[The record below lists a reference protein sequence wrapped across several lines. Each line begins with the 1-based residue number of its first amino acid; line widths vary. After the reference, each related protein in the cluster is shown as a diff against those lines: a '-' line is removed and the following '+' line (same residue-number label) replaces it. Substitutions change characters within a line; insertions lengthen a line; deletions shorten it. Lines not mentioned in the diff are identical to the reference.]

1 MMRDADTAM
10 YQAKRAGRARH
21 EIFDEAMHRAAKE
34 TLRLE
39 TDLRRAIEND
49 DLRIFY
55 QPIISLVSGE
65 VEGFEALVR
74 WTHPELGEVSPSKF
88 VSVAEEIGLID
99 ALGEKVLMR
108 ACREFSSLQNSS
120 ECRHLYLSAN
130 LSWKQFANPALVER
144 VKFIL
149 DETGF
154 SPRSLKLEI
163 TESVFF
169 EYQQSAIDMLKQL
182 REMGIELNI
191 DDFGTGYSNLSYLAS
206 LPISSLKIDRTFV
219 SMFDQTGSNPAI
231 AQTII
236 LLARNLGLPVVAD
249 GVETAFQYEELKRLG
264 CDAAQ
269 GYFLAK
275 PMPLNEV
282 IDYLELATFAH
293 ISSAGQVYDR
303 SIETVQ

>member
-1 MMRDADTAM
+1 
-10 YQAKRAGRARH
+10 
-21 EIFDEAMHRAAKE
+21 MHRAAKE
-34 TLRLE
+34 TLKLE

-55 QPIISLVSGE
+55 QPIISLVNGD

-74 WTHPELGEVSPSKF
+74 WTHPELGEVSPIKF

-99 ALGEKVLMR
+99 ALGEKVLSR
-108 ACREFSSLQNSS
+108 ACREFSALQDSLDS
-120 ECRHLYLSAN
+120 RHLYLSAN

-144 VKFIL
+144 IQIIL
-149 DETGF
+149 GETGF

-169 EYQQSAIDMLKQL
+169 EYQQNAIDMLKHL

-206 LPISSLKIDRTFV
+206 LPISSLKIDRTFI

-236 LLARNLGLPVVAD
+236 LLARNLGLTVVAE

-275 PMPLNEV
+275 PMPLNE
-282 IDYLELATFAH
+282 IADYLELSSFARLGV
-293 ISSAGQVYDR
+293 SEEFTDQR
-303 SIETVQ
+303 IETVQ